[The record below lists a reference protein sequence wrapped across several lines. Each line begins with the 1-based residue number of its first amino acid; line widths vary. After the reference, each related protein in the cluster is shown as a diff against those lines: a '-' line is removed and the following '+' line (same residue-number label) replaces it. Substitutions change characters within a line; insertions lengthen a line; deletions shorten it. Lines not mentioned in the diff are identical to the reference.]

1 MKTNYPK
8 VIGNLSAQL
17 AQSLANIA
25 IIQDLCD
32 QQQQVINDQKIKHP
46 EDFPADKQK
55 KGGSNAKKIQD

>member
-1 MKTNYPK
+1 METNYPK

-32 QQQQVINDQKIKHP
+32 QQQQVINDQKMKHP
-46 EDFPADKQK
+46 EDFPTDKPQE
-55 KGGSNAKKIQD
+55 GDLNAKKIQN

>member
-1 MKTNYPK
+1 METNYPK

-32 QQQQVINDQKIKHP
+32 QQQQVINDQKMKHP
-46 EDFPADKQK
+46 EDFPADKPQE
-55 KGGSNAKKIQD
+55 GDLNAKKIQD

>member
-1 MKTNYPK
+1 METNYPK

-32 QQQQVINDQKIKHP
+32 QQQQIINDQKLKHP
-46 EDFPADKQK
+46 DDFADDDK
-55 KGGSNAKKIQD
+55 K

>member
-46 EDFPADKQK
+46 GDFPADKQK
-55 KGGSNAKKIQD
+55 KGGSNAQKIQD